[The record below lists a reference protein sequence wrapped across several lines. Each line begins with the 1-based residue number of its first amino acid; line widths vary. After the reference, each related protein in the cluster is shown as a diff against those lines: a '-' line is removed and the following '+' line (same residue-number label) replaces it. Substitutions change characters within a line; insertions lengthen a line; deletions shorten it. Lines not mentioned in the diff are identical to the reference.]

1 MRPLLLLI
9 GDVDDWTL
17 PSECAEMIEAMRGRG
32 ADASI
37 VLYRGAFHY
46 FDVVGQKR
54 TVLDDVENRNKPG
67 GCCGA
72 TVGYDRRRGRGRAP
86 ARGGLLRLATWERAS
101 PPWTPRS
108 TSSRSS
114 CRPSSTST
122 RPCRASIPPPR
133 ILGDERM
140 GSGVVVDGRA
150 SSSP

>member
-1 MRPLLLLI
+1 VRPLLLLI

-72 TVGYDRRRGRGRAP
+72 TVSYDPSADADAHQRVEAFFGRHLG
-86 ARGGLLRLATWERAS
+86 AR
-101 PPWTPRS
+101 
-108 TSSRSS
+108 
-114 CRPSSTST
+114 
-122 RPCRASIPPPR
+122 
-133 ILGDERM
+133 
-140 GSGVVVDGRA
+140 
-150 SSSP
+150 